1 VQPEF
6 ISSNLRFESP
16 RPELT
21 QADHNVLYVIS
32 FLRPYK
38 WERLFQQLQ
47 SIDKETNVNRKLQTI
62 MELEEDVLAVRARW
76 LLDTAALLNEDLPNE
91 DLPNEDLPNEDLPND
106 DLPTFGILLF
116 ELISNSSVAT
126 RTQRARINCTKDL

>member
-32 FLRPYK
+32 FLRPYG

-47 SIDKETNVNRKLQTI
+47 SIDKETNVNRTLQTI
-62 MELEEDVLAVRARW
+62 MELKEDVPAVRARW
-76 LLDTAALLNEDLPNE
+76 LLDITALPNDDLPN
-91 DLPNEDLPNEDLPND
+91 DDLPND
-106 DLPTFGILLF
+106 DLPTFDILLF
-116 ELISNSSVAT
+116 ELISYSSGAT
-126 RTQRARINCTKDL
+126 RAQRARINCTKDL